1 MANKIKF
8 YHLWSLK
15 NIVST
20 IVACT
25 LIIIFLVLYYFYPQL
40 SHYYKASKFDAQTT
54 GVVVDINEQS
64 MINQTK
70 MGNKVQVDHFEVKY
84 KYSVNDQVYEQ
95 IDKVKGTGLNNKRL
109 QQIWN
114 SDKSIK
120 VLYLSEDPVHS
131 MVELKQ

>member
-1 MANKIKF
+1 M
-8 YHLWSLK
+8 
-15 NIVST
+15 
-20 IVACT
+20 
-25 LIIIFLVLYYFYPQL
+25 
-40 SHYYKASKFDAQTT
+40 
-54 GVVVDINEQS
+54 VVDINEQS
-64 MINQTK
+64 MFNQTK
-70 MGNKVQVDHFEVKY
+70 IGNKVQVDNFEVKY

-120 VLYLSEDPVHS
+120 VLYLSEDPAHS

>member
-1 MANKIKF
+1 M
-8 YHLWSLK
+8 
-15 NIVST
+15 
-20 IVACT
+20 
-25 LIIIFLVLYYFYPQL
+25 
-40 SHYYKASKFDAQTT
+40 
-54 GVVVDINEQS
+54 VVDINEQS

-70 MGNKVQVDHFEVKY
+70 MGNKVQRDNFEVMY